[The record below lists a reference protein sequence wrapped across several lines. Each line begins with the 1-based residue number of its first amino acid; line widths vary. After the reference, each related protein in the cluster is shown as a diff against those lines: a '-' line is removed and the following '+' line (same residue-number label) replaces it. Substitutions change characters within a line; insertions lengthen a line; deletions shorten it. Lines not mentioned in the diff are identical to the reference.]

1 MEVMPFKF
9 EDDATVDHIKA
20 AYRIID
26 EYRYKIKAL
35 KKESIK
41 QREMVDLF
49 GIERAKMK
57 QIKNCKKQLTNLKLF
72 WDSISL
78 VTYYYDYW
86 EKLPWQSIPI
96 DTLTDVNKNLGLQI
110 KRMPKEVV
118 KGRFQH
124 KKLQKKVK

>member
-35 KKESIK
+35 QHESIK

-49 GIERAKMK
+49 GIERAK
-57 QIKNCKKQLTNLKLF
+57 KK
-72 WDSISL
+72 
-78 VTYYYDYW
+78 
-86 EKLPWQSIPI
+86 
-96 DTLTDVNKNLGLQI
+96 
-110 KRMPKEVV
+110 
-118 KGRFQH
+118 
-124 KKLQKKVK
+124 

>member
-1 MEVMPFKF
+1 MPFKF

-26 EYRYKIKAL
+26 EYRFKIKIL

-57 QIKNCKKQLTNLKLF
+57 QIKNVRKQLTNLKLF
-72 WDSISL
+72 
-78 VTYYYDYW
+78 
-86 EKLPWQSIPI
+86 
-96 DTLTDVNKNLGLQI
+96 
-110 KRMPKEVV
+110 
-118 KGRFQH
+118 
-124 KKLQKKVK
+124 